1 MRFAHAAV
9 AAFLAGGAAG
19 WFWPAR
25 AQPAQQ
31 PMSDQQMQAMSPSQ
45 HMPMDTPVPIGGVQ
59 AVCTG
64 VGQGAEDDP
73 RWASFPIRLVFS
85 NKGAQFLSGVHVNLA
100 MENGKPMGSLECNG
114 PWVLLGVSPGT
125 YRVSATLLSQ
135 PGGGAASATFTT
147 PSSGQKRVEL
157 QFPLG
162 QNQ

>member
-1 MRFAHAAV
+1 MRFAYAA
-9 AAFLAGGAAG
+9 AAAILAGSVAG
-19 WFWPAR
+19 WLWPAR
-25 AQPAQQ
+25 AQQ
-31 PMSDQQMQAMSPSQ
+31 PMSMQSTPGEAMPHQ
-45 HMPMDTPVPIGGVQ
+45 HMPMDTPVSIGSVR

-85 NKGAQFLSGVHVNLA
+85 NKGAQYLSGVHVEVSTGA
-100 MENGKPMGSLECNG
+100 GKPVGSLDCDG

-135 PGGGAASATFTT
+135 PGGGTASATFAA

-157 QFPLG
+157 QFPLA

>member
-19 WFWPAR
+19 WLWPAK
-25 AQPAQQ
+25 AQEPQQ
-31 PMSDQQMQAMSPSQ
+31 PMPGRQMQAMPQQ
-45 HMPMDTPVPIGGVQ
+45 HMPMDTPTSIGSVQ

-73 RWASFPIRLVFS
+73 RWASFPIRLEFS
-85 NKGAQFLSGVHVNLA
+85 NKGAQYLSGVHVDLSSA
-100 MENGKPMGSLECNG
+100 GGKPLGSLDCDG

-125 YRVSATLLSQ
+125 YKVSATLLAQ
-135 PGGGAASATFTT
+135 PGGGTASTTFTT
-147 PSSGQKRVEL
+147 AASGQKRVGL
-157 QFPLG
+157 QFPLA